1 MAIPL
6 IIFLAIL
13 AIIVLVIALV
23 ASLSLFGQVSLTLDS
38 NGESTR
44 LFVSV
49 CGIRFY
55 ILGKKKDKKIKLSH
69 YTPARIERRNKKELK
84 KAAKKRKKADLK
96 AQEKRK
102 ESAEES
108 QKAKLGIKD
117 NIGLVLTLLK
127 KLVSIFRTKLHI
139 KLARLNITVS
149 GKDAASTAIMYGVIS
164 QTAAYIIEFLNNTE
178 NFKMTNKE
186 QISVTADFLG
196 EKTKVDIRISIRL
209 GVKNLLSLAILFF
222 TERSSRLSKL
232 QKAIIA
238 TDTAHNTKEK
248 SKSTINNI

>member
-13 AIIVLVIALV
+13 AIIILIIALF

-44 LFVSV
+44 LFASV

-55 ILGKKKDKKIKLSH
+55 ILGKKKDKKVKLSH
-69 YTPARIERRNKKELK
+69 YTPAKIERRKKKELK
-84 KAAKKRKKADLK
+84 KAAKKKRKAALK
-96 AQEKRK
+96 AAAKKK
-102 ESAEES
+102 ETTEGTET
-108 QKAKLGIKD
+108 AKLGIKD

-164 QTAAYIIEFLNNTE
+164 QTAGYIIEFLNNTE
-178 NFKMTNKE
+178 NFKMTNEE
-186 QISVTADFLG
+186 QVSVTADFLG
-196 EKTKVDIRISIRL
+196 KKTKVDIKISIRL
-209 GVKNLLSLAILFF
+209 GIKNLLSLAILFF
-222 TERSSRLSKL
+222 TERSSRLSKVK
-232 QKAIIA
+232 QAVSA
-238 TDTAHNTKEK
+238 VASPQNSKEK
-248 SKSTINNI
+248 SKTTIK